1 MMARMSRELKHMLD
15 TATDGAFA
23 VDAAQ
28 IIIYWN
34 KAATRILGYVAA
46 EVTGRSCF
54 AVLCGHD
61 DLGHTIC
68 KKHCTISAAAL
79 GGQAVPGYNLAART
93 RSGQVRWINISI
105 LTLPAAANAP
115 PMVIHL
121 FRDATQTKQN
131 EQFIQQVFALAKRD
145 QKLSTL
151 DLPPPQINLEPLTG
165 REQDVLNLLNQG
177 HSTHSISQALSISS
191 STVRNHIQ
199 KILHKF
205 GVHSRLEAVAVAR
218 KHGLLPEE

>member
-34 KAATRILGYVAA
+34 QAAARILGYAAA

-61 DLGHTIC
+61 DLGHAIC
-68 KKHCTISAAAL
+68 KQHCTISAAAL

-105 LTLPAAANAP
+105 LTLPAAANVP
-115 PMVIHL
+115 PMVIRL
-121 FRDATQTKQN
+121 FRDYPLGKVANSPLMMETNNDAASFAITDLYQN
-131 EQFIQQVFALAKRD
+131 L
-145 QKLSTL
+145 
-151 DLPPPQINLEPLTG
+151 
-165 REQDVLNLLNQG
+165 
-177 HSTHSISQALSISS
+177 
-191 STVRNHIQ
+191 
-199 KILHKF
+199 
-205 GVHSRLEAVAVAR
+205 
-218 KHGLLPEE
+218 